1 MRSHLFILSSMSLAL
16 GDISVKILLG
26 EISETF
32 LPRCPRVNEW
42 IKELWYIY
50 TMEFYAAE
58 RKKELLPFV
67 TEWME
72 LESTML
78 REISQV
84 VKDKYHMISPLT
96 GT

>member
-42 IKELWYIY
+42 IKKLWYNY
-50 TMEFYAAE
+50 RMEFYAGD
-58 RKKELLPFV
+58 RKKELLLSV
-67 TEWME
+67 TPWME
-72 LESTML
+72 LESIMVSK
-78 REISQV
+78 ISQV
-84 VKDKYHMISPLT
+84 LKDKHHMISPLT